1 MFVCRIQSVIHS
13 LVDFGLG
20 DVIISAEIG
29 NLGAKGFGCLVKPGN
44 VDRDD
49 CVDVG
54 EGSGHFPN
62 SFEDNVVG

>member
-1 MFVCRIQSVIHS
+1 MCGLRSVIHS

-20 DVIISAEIG
+20 DLVTPTKVG
-29 NLGAKGFGCLVKPGN
+29 DLGAEGIGCSVKPGN

-54 EGSGHFPN
+54 QGSGHFPN
-62 SFEDNVVG
+62 FFEDDMVG